1 MGSIVGLF
9 GSSMTMGLV
18 IVAFVIGL
26 VVMWYIRG
34 LFGTK
39 NVVRSSALLTAV
51 KKVNEMVTL
60 RSYFQHVIED
70 TQKTDLIIMSSDSKL
85 LMVCKGEII
94 CHFDMSKAK
103 INLNEENKHVNIKMY
118 NCELQTIIDTKN
130 VRVYDSTRGVFDFIA
145 DTLTFKNTYDFN
157 NVRDIL
163 EKERPAITE
172 EAKNE
177 WHLIEKAKD
186 NARQILKNLV
196 NTFGYTAEV
205 SFNDD

>member
-1 MGSIVGLF
+1 MGNIVGLF

-18 IVAFVIGL
+18 IAAFVIGL

-39 NVVRSSALLTAV
+39 NVIRSSTLLTAV

-60 RSYFQHVIED
+60 RSYFQHVFTKGQSINLLITSSES
-70 TQKTDLIIMSSDSKL
+70 KILII
-85 LMVCKGEII
+85 CKGEII

-103 INLNEENKHVNIKMY
+103 IDVNEENKHVDIKMP

-130 VRVYDSTRGVFDFIA
+130 VHVYDSTRGVIDFVT

-157 NVRDIL
+157 KVRDL
-163 EKERPAITE
+163 VEEERPVITE

-177 WHLIEKAKD
+177 WHLIDKAKD

-196 NTFGYTAEV
+196 ATFSYTAEI
-205 SFNDD
+205 SFSGD

>member
-1 MGSIVGLF
+1 MGNIVGLF

-18 IVAFVIGL
+18 IAAFVIGL

-39 NVVRSSALLTAV
+39 NVIRSSTLLTAV

-60 RSYFQHVIED
+60 RSYFQHVFTKGQSINLLITSSES
-70 TQKTDLIIMSSDSKL
+70 KILII
-85 LMVCKGEII
+85 CKGEII

-103 INLNEENKHVNIKMY
+103 IDVNEENKHVDIKMP

-130 VRVYDSTRGVFDFIA
+130 VEVYDSTRGVIDFVT

-157 NVRDIL
+157 KVRDL
-163 EKERPAITE
+163 VEEERPVITE

-177 WHLIEKAKD
+177 WHLIDKAKD

-196 NTFGYTAEV
+196 ATFSYTAEI
-205 SFNDD
+205 SFNGD

>member
-1 MGSIVGLF
+1 MGNIVGLF

-18 IVAFVIGL
+18 IAAFVIGL

-39 NVVRSSALLTAV
+39 NVIRSSTLLTAV

-60 RSYFQHVIED
+60 RSYFQHVFTKGQSINLLITSSES
-70 TQKTDLIIMSSDSKL
+70 KILII
-85 LMVCKGEII
+85 CKGEII

-103 INLNEENKHVNIKMY
+103 IDVNEENKHVDIKMP

-130 VRVYDSTRGVFDFIA
+130 VEVYDSTRGVIDFVT

-157 NVRDIL
+157 KVRDL
-163 EKERPAITE
+163 VEEERPVITE

-177 WHLIEKAKD
+177 WHLIDKAKD

-196 NTFGYTAEV
+196 ATFSYTAEI
-205 SFNDD
+205 SFSGD